1 MLNQKENL
9 TFTSDDLAV
18 LRRFYIASASRGA
31 NKETA
36 EPMLSLINR
45 LSGEAILRAE
55 ASSIDAIT
63 VDEESD
69 PIVPPE
75 YEAAFKVLRCM
86 YWLTRIDA
94 MDIIPIGSGT
104 RKCIED
110 ALRIALELFCL
121 HGVAWKGEAGNA

>member
-18 LRRFYIASASRGA
+18 LRRFYIASASRGV
-31 NKETA
+31 NMETA

-45 LSGEAILRAE
+45 LSGEAVLRAE
-55 ASSIDAIT
+55 ASSIDAIA
-63 VDEESD
+63 VDEEND

-75 YEAAFKVLRCM
+75 YETAFKVLHCM

-94 MDIIPIGSGT
+94 MDIIPIGCGT
-104 RKCIED
+104 RKAIED
-110 ALRIALELFCL
+110 ALHTTLKLFRL
-121 HGVAWKGEAGNA
+121 HGVAGKEDVLYE